1 MIPPAALGRSTY
13 KSAAKTVSRRTPPT
27 RASGFLGFFL
37 KFPAPALPNL
47 LGSENGPLHR
57 NPRLRLAAIE

>member
-27 RASGFLGFFL
+27 RASGFLGFFFEISRARSP
-37 KFPAPALPNL
+37 KFF
-47 LGSENGPLHR
+47 GQ
-57 NPRLRLAAIE
+57 